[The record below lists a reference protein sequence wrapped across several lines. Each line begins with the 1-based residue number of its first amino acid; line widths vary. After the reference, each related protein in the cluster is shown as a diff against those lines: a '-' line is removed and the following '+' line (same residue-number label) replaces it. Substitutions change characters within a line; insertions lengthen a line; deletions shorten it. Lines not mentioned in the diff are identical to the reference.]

1 MDHDLWDEAFLRKL
15 ERLALVSQR
24 RRMGRLS
31 GARRSPK
38 RGSSVEFADYRNY
51 TAGDDLRQLDWNIY
65 ARLEKLFVKLF
76 EEEEDLTVHILL
88 DASRSMDWNSLAVAR
103 TLEAEGRPE
112 LQTGGKFRYA
122 RRIAAA
128 LGYIALSDLDR
139 VYLATLRGAAWQR
152 LGPLHG
158 RQRAISL
165 LNYLERLQ
173 AEGDTGLNASL
184 KSFAGRMRQPGLLYL
199 ISDLLSPDGCLDGI
213 RALQSA
219 GYEVNVIHLLDPAE
233 VNPQLALT
241 GDLTLRDI
249 ETGQRLDVSI
259 EPGLVASYEEKFARW
274 RDPIIQFCTRQAIPY
289 LLATTDVPFE
299 DMVLHYMR
307 RRGLLS

>member
-1 MDHDLWDEAFLRKL
+1 MDHTLWDEGFLRKL

-51 TAGDDLRQLDWNIY
+51 TPGDDLRQLDWNIY

-88 DASRSMDWNSLAVAR
+88 DASRSMDWNSLQVAR
-103 TLEAEGRPE
+103 ALETE
-112 LQTGGKFRYA
+112 TGQERGMGSKFRYA
-122 RRIAAA
+122 RQVAAA
-128 LGYIALSDLDR
+128 LGYIALSDMDR
-139 VYLATLRGAAWQR
+139 IYLATLRGEGWQR

-158 RQRAISL
+158 KQRAVSL
-165 LNYLERLQ
+165 LTYLERME
-173 AEGDTGLNASL
+173 ADGDTGLNVAL
-184 KSFAGRMRQPGLLYL
+184 KSFAARMRQPGLLYL

-213 RALQSA
+213 RALQTA
-219 GYEVNVIHLLDPAE
+219 GYEVNIIHLLDPAE
-233 VNPQLALT
+233 VNPQIALV

-249 ETGQRLDVSI
+249 ETGRKLDVSI
-259 EPGLVASYEEKFARW
+259 EPGLIATYEEKYAHW
-274 RDPIIQFCTRQAIPY
+274 RDPITEFCRRQSIPY
-289 LLATTDVPFE
+289 ILATTDVPFE

-307 RRGLLS
+307 RRGLLR